1 MARLDQEL
9 VARGLARSR
18 THAAK
23 LIAAGRVARAGVLMG
38 KASATVSGEDPLSV
52 LDDGV
57 PDYVSRAGHKLAGAL
72 DAFPLVR
79 PAGLRCLDAGASTGG
94 FTDVLLRRGAERVVA
109 VDVGHGQLVD
119 ALRRDPRVDVHE
131 GLNVRYLEHGQI
143 GGPVDLTVADL
154 SFISLTMVLAP
165 LAAATRPGGSLLLM
179 VKPQFEVGREK
190 LEKAG
195 VVTDPRKH
203 RMAVTRVVTAALAE
217 NLRVAGLARSPLP
230 GQNGNVEFFLW
241 LQVDGTGKP
250 ASAQSGDAQ
259 AEARRLVDEAF
270 DRFDGAGTNAATDR
284 PGGDAGSE
292 GSDRRKLATDN

>member
-23 LIAAGRVARAGVLMG
+23 LIAAGRVARSGEPLG
-38 KASATVSGEDPLSV
+38 KASASVGADDQLSV

-72 DAFPLVR
+72 DTFPQIQ
-79 PAGLRCLDAGASTGG
+79 PAGRRCLDAGASTGG

-119 ALRRDPRVDVHE
+119 ALRADPRVEVHE
-131 GLNVRYLEHGQI
+131 GLNVRYLDAGDI

-165 LAAATRPGGSLLLM
+165 LAAATRPDGSLLLM

-195 VVTDPRKH
+195 VVTDPAKH
-203 RMAVTRVVTAALAE
+203 RLAVARVVQAALE
-217 NLRVAGLARSPLP
+217 QDLRVAGLARSPLP

-241 LQVDGTGKP
+241 LQGAAGPNP
-250 ASAQSGDAQ
+250 ARDLTPDAQ

-270 DRFDGAGTNAATDR
+270 DGFDEPEPATDR
-284 PGGDAGSE
+284 FAEKAGSAE
-292 GSDRRKLATDN
+292 D